1 MAKVY
6 KGSLSLEWYNKQK
19 SILLQS
25 DQSNNTNDIPA
36 PRMNW
41 VNKDY
46 ALYYEIAESEGK
58 GVTPFWVDRNDIRVK
73 EARPLILQKTFKGIP
88 KDKPGKIPGTDI
100 LFDVKEGTTEDAS
113 IENFLIKGD
122 NLLALHS
129 LKKLF
134 DTKPEEEKIKC
145 IYIDPPYNTG
155 SAFEAYDDNLAHS
168 EWLTMTR
175 DRLLIMRDLLSEDG
189 SIWVSIDDSEVA
201 YMRILLDEVFGR
213 EAFIACN
220 VWQKR
225 YSRENRQAIGDVHE
239 YILVYAK
246 NVAAFKIL
254 RNLVPPTEDQTEIY
268 KNPNNDPKGRWR
280 GIPMTAQAGHATK
293 EQFYAIT
300 SPSGKVFYPPEG
312 RCWSLSENTFKR
324 LLSEGRIYFGKNG
337 DSQPNVIRYLS
348 EVEGF
353 VPWTWWPSNE
363 VGHTDE
369 SKKEM
374 HTLFGKVEAFDTPK
388 PERLMERIIH
398 IATNEGDL
406 VFDCFGGSGTTFAVA
421 HKMKRRWIG
430 IEVGQSAEKFIL
442 NRLVKVIKNEDGLEG
457 SKRLSWQGGGAFK
470 YYVLGPSIIS
480 QSQDGQHDFNW
491 KLGRKFIEESMLLS
505 YDYSPDKELDLQA
518 NELFK
523 SDENRPTIGVQQIGS
538 KSRVAI
544 VSINDPN
551 GKLGI
556 MPYDEIAALY
566 NAVKQKFAPEYINIF
581 TNRGVEMAFDSKPDD
596 LEIIKIPHAIFAE
609 LEK

>member
-19 SILLQS
+19 SILLHDNQLS
-25 DQSNNTNDIPA
+25 SSNDIPA
-36 PRMNW
+36 PRMSW

-46 ALYYEIAESEGK
+46 ALYYEISESEGK
-58 GVTPFWVDRNDIRVK
+58 GVAPFWVERNDIRVK
-73 EARPLILQKTFKGIP
+73 EARPLILQKTFKGVQ
-88 KDKPGKIPGTDI
+88 KDKPGKIPGTDVV
-100 LFDVKEGTTEDAS
+100 FEVEEGTSEDQS
-113 IENFLIKGD
+113 IENILIKGD
-122 NLLALHS
+122 NLLSLHS
-129 LKKLF
+129 LKKIF
-134 DTKPEEEKIKC
+134 DNKPDEEKIKC

-175 DRLLIMRDLLSEDG
+175 DRLLIMRDLLSEEG

-201 YMRILLDEVFGR
+201 YMRILMDEIFGR
-213 EAFIACN
+213 ESFIASN

-225 YSRENRQAIGDVHE
+225 YSRENREAIGDVHE

-246 NVAAFKIL
+246 NPALFKL
-254 RNLVPPTEDQTEIY
+254 TRNQLPLTENQMEIY
-268 KNPNNDPKGRWR
+268 KNPTNDSKGPWR
-280 GIPMTAQAGHATK
+280 ALPMTAQGYRPNQMYPIKAPGGNVH
-293 EQFYAIT
+293 
-300 SPSGKVFYPPEG
+300 YPPEG
-312 RCWSLSENTFKR
+312 RCWSMVESKFKD
-324 LLSEGRIYFGKNG
+324 LLQEGRIYFGKDNN
-337 DSQPNVIRYLS
+337 SQPGVIRFLS
-348 EVEGF
+348 EVSGV

-369 SKKEM
+369 AKKEM

-430 IEVGQSAEKFIL
+430 IEVGQSADKFIL
-442 NRLVKVIKNEDGLEG
+442 NRLIKIIKNEDGLEG
-457 SKRLSWQGGGAFK
+457 SKRLTWQGGGAFK

-480 QSQDGQHDFNW
+480 QNKDGHDDFNW

-505 YDYSPDKELDLQA
+505 YDYSLDTELDLQA
-518 NELFK
+518 SELFQ
-523 SDENRPTIGVQQIGS
+523 SDQNRPTIGVQQIGS

-544 VSINDPN
+544 VSINEPN
-551 GKLGI
+551 GKLSV
-556 MPYDEIAALY
+556 MPYDEISALY